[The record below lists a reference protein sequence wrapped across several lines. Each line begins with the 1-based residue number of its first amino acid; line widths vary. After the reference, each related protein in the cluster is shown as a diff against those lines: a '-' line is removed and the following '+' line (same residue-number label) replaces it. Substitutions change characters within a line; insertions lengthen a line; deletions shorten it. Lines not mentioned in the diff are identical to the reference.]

1 MTRVGSPKKN
11 YLRVSRSLI
20 WHILDEISAKQIV
33 KDIIQISQ
41 FVELAFNLQKKYVK
55 TFLYDYTPSRISDT
69 RGPKL
74 KRKIYLLPGF
84 ILK

>member
-1 MTRVGSPKKN
+1 MK
-11 YLRVSRSLI
+11 LRVSRSLI
-20 WHILDEISAKQIV
+20 LHILDEMSAKQSV

-41 FVELAFNLQKKYVK
+41 FVKLAFDLRKKCAN
-55 TFLYDYTPSRISDT
+55 TFLYDHTPSHISDT
-69 RGPKL
+69 REPKP

>member
-1 MTRVGSPKKN
+1 MYKLYLYEETL
-11 YLRVSRSLI
+11 LRVSRSLI
-20 WHILDEISAKQIV
+20 WHILDEISAKQSV

-41 FVELAFNLQKKYVK
+41 FVELAFNLQKKYAK
-55 TFLYDYTPSRISDT
+55 TFLYDHTPSHISDT
-69 RGPKL
+69 RGPKP